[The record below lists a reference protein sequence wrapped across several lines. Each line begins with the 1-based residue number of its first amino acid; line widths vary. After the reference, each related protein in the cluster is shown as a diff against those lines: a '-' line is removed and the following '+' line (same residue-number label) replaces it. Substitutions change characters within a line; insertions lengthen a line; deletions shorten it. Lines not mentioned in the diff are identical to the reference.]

1 MNFTAQGS
9 LFTQLATW
17 QFIHCKLAI
26 ALPSLRSELMMLL
39 IHVPKQNSLFYVAHT
54 LVYGSICLRACSK
67 KNLFVFLLK
76 PLVQKRFLEVVKIG
90 FQGRSFDKPL

>member
-67 KNLFVFLLK
+67 KKSICVSIK
-76 PLVQKRFLEVVKIG
+76 TTSTKKISRG
-90 FQGRSFDKPL
+90 G